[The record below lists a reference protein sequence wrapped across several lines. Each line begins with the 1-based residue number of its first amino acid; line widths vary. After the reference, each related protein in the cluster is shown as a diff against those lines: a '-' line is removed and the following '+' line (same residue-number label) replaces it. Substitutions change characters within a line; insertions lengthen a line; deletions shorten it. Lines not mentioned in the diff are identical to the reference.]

1 LSGKALPDYIQADA
15 RETRPD
21 RLMCCLGLAFCLV
34 LRGSDTRAVQRRA
47 TTEWI
52 ASQPRMTSK
61 APTDAKIGNVSF
73 MIS

>member
-1 LSGKALPDYIQADA
+1 
-15 RETRPD
+15 
-21 RLMCCLGLAFCLV
+21 MCCLGLAFCLV

-52 ASQPRMTSK
+52 ASQPSMTSK